1 MIFGLFCQDWK
12 KPGTETKLG
21 TGPVA
26 VEAVDKSPSTPKQ
39 LKNPNLGPLSIRHLA
54 KTGSL
59 EFAVLQGT
67 GRSEI
72 VEKQVCFLP

>member
-59 EFAVLQGT
+59 EFADLQGT
-67 GRSEI
+67 GRYEI
-72 VEKQVCFLP
+72 AEKKFCF